1 MSRPLVFAFF
11 PPTMNEFQ
19 YAGIGL
25 GGGGARLFWSK
36 PDDDVEEEEEG
47 GDGNMMMIGI
57 ENLWVLMK
65 WTESWSHQ
73 IW

>member
-1 MSRPLVFAFF
+1 MS
-11 PPTMNEFQ
+11 EFQ

-25 GGGGARLFWSK
+25 GGGEARLFWSK
-36 PDDDVEEEEEG
+36 PDDDVDDDEEE
-47 GDGNMMMIGI
+47 DGCNMTIMMI